1 MMDDAQ
7 LARRFE
13 MLEAQVKVLSDHLGL
28 SSPPFPGAVAPSIP
42 ADDTSASAATSGQVP
57 DEVLE
62 LARAGKTTQAI
73 SLYRRLTGTTLLE
86 AKTIVESL

>member
-1 MMDDAQ
+1 MDDAQ

-13 MLEAQVKVLSDHLGL
+13 TLEAQVKLLSDHLGL
-28 SSPPFPGAVAPSIP
+28 SSPRFPGSVAASPPTDS
-42 ADDTSASAATSGQVP
+42 TSAPAATSGQVP

-86 AKTIVESL
+86 AKQIVESL